1 MSIWVDI
8 SNISSFTGGVVG
20 IIRAELEI
28 AYNMA
33 KISDDVRFCRL
44 NPAGDGI
51 EEVARVDLGW
61 LLLAATPVEGFLNH
75 RSRKVSPSSISD
87 ASALPLPLK
96 EFRSGASRGQHA
108 KLAMQGLMSVMPLP
122 LAKVLYY
129 VTRPFYLMFQGGPAP
144 AKPVKRV
151 SAASTPSVPDHPF
164 SPGDV
169 LFSCGWKDSNK
180 EAIYGRVR
188 ESMAYRLHLS
198 YLIYD
203 TILINPKTKFLY
215 GSNSE
220 AEFLKYFKWISTHCD
235 LVFYGGNTA
244 RLDSQQIQRG
254 LSLPVPPGQPVRFG
268 DVPNAALQPLDDAAT
283 KALLDRMGLEA
294 GKYMLCVGSVEPRKN
309 HGVLHRAYREMIE
322 KPEAYGLDP
331 AQPLPKLV
339 VAGGLY
345 GAAALVH
352 VFKEDERV
360 SPYVQFVRPSDE
372 ELDAL
377 YRNCRMTLMP
387 TLYEGWN
394 LTLPESLSFTKFCIS
409 SDVAPMRE
417 IGRDLI
423 DYADPHEPSEWARL
437 IARYTVDEQALKARE
452 AHIRQNWRNKPW
464 HDTAKDIHQH
474 LLAFDFPANVNPPSS
489 RLWLDLTL
497 TNNHYGSADGIPRVE
512 LGTAWELNRDPSSRV
527 QFFETR
533 RNGNDVEFVELTAV
547 ELPWLTRSRS
557 DYPQAYHDHM
567 AYKRHLIEQA
577 RHEQGAAGMV
587 GRDVASQ
594 VFGQMMVAQPSRR
607 GRVKTALLHLASL
620 LPASVM
626 AGLYRMVKG
635 RSNDELAALT
645 SRGSAPV
652 ARPAPLAEIRDM
664 AGPKMPADG
673 QALSFDRKP
682 LHIIDHPFEAGDRV
696 LSVGLDWESTY
707 LQAISIIREKTRI
720 RTAYLVHDMIP
731 LLEPHFYQPEIRK
744 LYEIFFYWVCHT
756 SDVVLFGGNTARR
769 DGERLMARYQLDE
782 LPRTKGLRL
791 GAEFEANE
799 LMPREEDAAVLKEL
813 GIEGGY
819 LLSVGTIQ
827 IRKNHEVL
835 YQALVKWLDDP
846 EVDSATVPT
855 LVFAGRQ
862 GWLVEGLMQQLRNDT
877 RVARHLVLL
886 QPSDEELRVL
896 YRNCSF
902 TLLPSFYE
910 GAALPISESLAYGKF
925 CLAADVPPL
934 RETGGKYADY
944 IDPRDVK
951 GWKTAMQAYYS
962 QPELLAAREAL
973 IAGEKTHAS
982 WREFARDLVAELPA
996 PPITLATREH
1006 ADSIKDLH

>member
-8 SNISSFTGGVVG
+8 SNISTFTGGVVG

-33 KISDDVRFCRL
+33 KISDQVRFCRL
-44 NPAGDGI
+44 NQASDGI
-51 EEVARVDLGW
+51 EEVSRADLGW
-61 LLLAATPVEGFLNH
+61 LLSAATPVEGFLNH
-75 RSRKVSPSSISD
+75 RSQKVSSSSIGDS
-87 ASALPLPLK
+87 SALPLPLK
-96 EFRSGASRGQHA
+96 EFRSARSRGQHT
-108 KLAMQGLMSVMPLP
+108 KLAMQGLMSVLPLP
-122 LAKVLYY
+122 LAKAVYY
-129 VTRPFYLMFQGGPAP
+129 ISRPFYLMFQGNSVP
-144 AKPVKRV
+144 AKPVEKP
-151 SAASTPSVPDHPF
+151 SAARMPAIPDHPF

-169 LFSCGWKDSNK
+169 MFSCGWKDSNK

-188 ESMAYRLHLS
+188 ESMDYRLHLS

-215 GSNSE
+215 GANSE
-220 AEFLKYFKWISTHCD
+220 AEFLKYFKWVATHCD

-244 RLDSQQIQRG
+244 RRDSQEIQRS
-254 LSLPVPPGQPVRFG
+254 LSLPVPAGQPVRFG
-268 DVPNAALQPLDDAAT
+268 DVPNASLQPLDQDAT
-283 KALLDRMGLEA
+283 DALLESMGLEA

-331 AQPLPKLV
+331 SQPLPKLV

-345 GAAALVH
+345 GDVGLVH
-352 VFKEDERV
+352 VFKEDDRV

-377 YRNCRMTLMP
+377 YRNCRFTLMP

-394 LTLPESLSFTKFCIS
+394 LTLPESLSFNKFCIS

-417 IGRDLI
+417 IGRDMI

-437 IARYTVDEQALKARE
+437 IARYTIDDQALAERE
-452 AHIRQNWRNKPW
+452 AYIGRTWRNKPW
-464 HDTAKDIHQH
+464 RATAQDIHDH
-474 LLAFDFPANVNPPSS
+474 LVQFDFPAHVNPPSS

-497 TNNHYGSADGIPRVE
+497 INNHYGSADGIPRVE
-512 LGTAWELNRDPSSRV
+512 LGTAWELNRDPTSRV

-567 AYKRHLIEQA
+567 AYKRHMIEQA
-577 RHEQGAAGMV
+577 RRNQEAAWMV
-587 GRDVASQ
+587 GNDLASQ
-594 VFGQMMVAQPSRR
+594 VFGPMMVAQPSRR
-607 GRVKTALLHLASL
+607 SRIKTALLHMASL
-620 LPASVM
+620 LPASTM
-626 AGLYRMVKG
+626 AWLYRVVKG
-635 RSNDELAALT
+635 KSNDELAALA
-645 SRGSAPV
+645 SKGSAP
-652 ARPAPLAEIRDM
+652 ATRPAPLPEIRT
-664 AGPKMPADG
+664 ATGPTMPTDP
-673 QALSFDRKP
+673 QALSFERKP
-682 LHIIDHPFEAGDRV
+682 LRIVAHPFEAGDRV
-696 LSVGLDWESTY
+696 LSVGLDWESSY
-707 LQAISIIREKTRI
+707 LQAISIIREETRI

-744 LYEIFFYWVCHT
+744 LYEIFFYWVCRT
-756 SDVVLFGGNTARR
+756 SDVVLFGGNTARK
-769 DGERLMARYQLDE
+769 DGERLMARYHLE
-782 LPRTKGLRL
+782 SLPRTKGLRL
-791 GAEFEANE
+791 GAEFEAEE
-799 LMPREEDAAVLKEL
+799 LAPREEDAEVLKRL
-813 GIEGGY
+813 GVEGDF

-846 EVDSATVPT
+846 EVDASTVPT

-886 QPSDEELRVL
+886 QPTDEELRVL
-896 YRNCSF
+896 YRNCRF

-934 RETGGKYADY
+934 RETGGKFADY
-944 IDPRDVK
+944 VDPRDVK
-951 GWKTAMQAYYS
+951 GWRNAMENYYS
-962 QPELLAAREAL
+962 HPELLAEREAL

-996 PPITLATREH
+996 PAVTLSHHERD
-1006 ADSIKDLH
+1006 DSIKELH